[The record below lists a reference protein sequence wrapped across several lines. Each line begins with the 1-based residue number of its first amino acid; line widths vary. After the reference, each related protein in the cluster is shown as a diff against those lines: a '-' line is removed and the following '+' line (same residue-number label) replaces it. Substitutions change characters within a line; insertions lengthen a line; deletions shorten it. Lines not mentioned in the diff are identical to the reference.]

1 VRFRRPLL
9 AVSYIF
15 LPTALQ
21 SVLLAFHASV
31 YALAPA
37 AVFAGF
43 GFACGGVVWDTA
55 LQRSIAPEKVA
66 RVAAYGWMSAMVFLP
81 AGYALAGPI
90 ASVVGMRGYLLF
102 GAVWLLAST
111 LFVCRLD
118 SVRGF
123 RSAEPAA
130 PEPAPVA
137 VPS

>member
-1 VRFRRPLL
+1 M
-9 AVSYIF
+9 
-15 LPTALQ
+15 PTALQ

-90 ASVVGMRGYLLF
+90 ASLVGMRGYLLF
-102 GAVWLLAST
+102 GAVWLVAST
-111 LFVCRLD
+111 LVIYRVP
-118 SVRGF
+118 SVRDF
-123 RSAEPAA
+123 RSEKPA
-130 PEPAPVA
+130 PESAPLAA
-137 VPS
+137 VS